1 LREYLIGTGGWAY
14 FHVPRLRP
22 LTAYSRIFDFVEVN
36 STFYQIP
43 PSAEVEEWRKIVPP
57 EFKFAVRAHRSITH
71 THNLQPVQ
79 PVFEAFKQMT
89 RICEVLKAEILHL
102 QTPPKFEPS
111 QRSVKDVRNLLSS
124 INLGKLRLALET
136 RGTGKNALPSNLV
149 RTMQDFNMVHCV
161 DLSRGEM
168 PAYESDILYTRLFG
182 KGKHNVYQP
191 TDNELAEIDNKASSS
206 KSDKIVMSFHFVRMY
221 KDAARL
227 KSYKQTGKFPMV
239 TKSTGITSL
248 GEVLNEDAEF
258 PSTKQELISNQGWKI
273 FDMTKTEKARV
284 DDLLQRLP
292 EGKYNSVSEVLD
304 KLAGSILG

>member
-1 LREYLIGTGGWAY
+1 
-14 FHVPRLRP
+14 
-22 LTAYSRIFDFVEVN
+22 
-36 STFYQIP
+36 
-43 PSAEVEEWRKIVPP
+43 
-57 EFKFAVRAHRSITH
+57 
-71 THNLQPVQ
+71 
-79 PVFEAFKQMT
+79 
-89 RICEVLKAEILHL
+89 
-102 QTPPKFEPS
+102 
-111 QRSVKDVRNLLSS
+111 
-124 INLGKLRLALET
+124 
-136 RGTGKNALPSNLV
+136 
-149 RTMQDFNMVHCV
+149 
-161 DLSRGEM
+161 M

-258 PSTKQELISNQGWKI
+258 PSTKQELISHQGWKI

-284 DDLLQRLP
+284 YDLLQRLP